1 VARRATYFF
10 DIHKTDA
17 PRILVSGGWEF
28 MRPEGKKPTL
38 QVLNGLAKAFD
49 LMKYDIGLL
58 AQSEADVF
66 HDAGA
71 ICEDWR
77 KTEKIAPVTII
88 ESSNG
93 DKIGFLRFPS
103 LSKGED
109 IPSGDLIK
117 KISKTVKNERN
128 NVRLIVGLSDWGW
141 VGEREYL
148 AQNPDFV
155 PDFLFGSGRGSG
167 VNGRIEANGRC
178 AWVRPYDK
186 GRSVN
191 EVQVYAWPSR
201 SASFAW
207 KELVNFKALS
217 TGLGDQYHDNPD
229 VGAILQ

>member
-1 VARRATYFF
+1 
-10 DIHKTDA
+10 
-17 PRILVSGGWEF
+17 

-38 QVLNGLAKAFD
+38 QALNGLAKAFD

-71 ICEDWR
+71 TSENWR
-77 KTEKIAPVTII
+77 KTEEIVPFTII
-88 ESSNG
+88 KSSNG

-103 LSKGED
+103 LPKGED
-109 IPSGDLIK
+109 IPSGNLIK
-117 KISKTVKNERN
+117 KISKAVKNEQN

-167 VNGRIEANGRC
+167 VTGRIEANGRC

-186 GRSVN
+186 GRTVS
-191 EVQVYAWPSR
+191 EVLLFGWPER

-207 KELVNFKALS
+207 KELGNFKALS
-217 TGLGDQYHDNPD
+217 IGLGDQYHDNPD
-229 VGAILQ
+229 VSAILQ